1 MINPEEIAFDI
12 DGVFADT
19 MGLFIDIVRKEY
31 GITRVAYTDIT
42 RYYLEECLD
51 LQPDI
56 ITAVIKGILQGD
68 YQLDLQPIEGSCS
81 VLSSLNAQSPLLFV
95 TARPTVSPIKEWV
108 CQMLPESAFPVEVVA
123 TGALEAKAGILKE
136 RRIRYFVEDCLDV
149 CYGLDQQGITPL
161 VFCQPWNRSP
171 HPFQEIRSWN
181 ELKGLLGLGPP

>member
-1 MINPEEIAFDI
+1 MIAPQEIAFDI

-19 MGLFIDIVRKEY
+19 MRLFIDIVRKEY
-31 GITRVAYTDIT
+31 GITHVAYTDIT

-68 YQLDLQPIEGSCS
+68 YQPDLQPIEGSCS

-95 TARPTVSPIKEWV
+95 TARPTASPIKEWV
-108 CQMLPESAFPVEVVA
+108 CEMLPDSTFPVEVVA
-123 TGALEAKAGILKE
+123 TGALEAKAGVLKE
-136 RRIRYFVEDCLDV
+136 RRISYFVEDCLDV
-149 CYGLDQQGITPL
+149 CYELDQQGIAPL
-161 VFCQPWNRSP
+161 VFCQPWNRFP

-181 ELKGLLGLGPP
+181 ELKGLLGLGPS